1 MRDYVLTAIIFSLIP
16 LCFLRPWIG
25 VIVWYWFGLMNPH
38 RLTWS
43 YSYSM
48 NYGMLIGGATLLG
61 VLLAKDRKPI
71 PWNTGLTLMAILLAY
86 FMLTTLFAWT
96 PEYAW
101 PEW

>member
-25 VIVWYWFGLMNPH
+25 IIVWFWFGLMNPH

-43 YSYSM
+43 FAYDM
-48 NYGMLIGGATLLG
+48 PFAVLIGGATLAGVVLG
-61 VLLAKDRKPI
+61 KDRKPI
-71 PWNTGLTLMAILLAY
+71 PWNVGLVLIAVLVAY
-86 FMLTTLFAWT
+86 FTFTTFFSWV